1 MSRPRPAPLPD
12 EALLQRYQ
20 ARGFV
25 DAYCCE
31 WPGSVSLAD
40 LVAAFYR
47 SAAFRPERW
56 LLGLLGMPA
65 NNAQAWQLGRGE
77 IDRYAAW
84 REEARAE
91 GELLM
96 CDVSGRTRSW
106 FKVETL
112 EQAQTRLWFGSAVV
126 ARQAADG
133 RLKLGG
139 LFSALLPFHRF
150 YSRLLL
156 AGACRELQQA
166 QVAAPQL
173 GPGP

>member
-1 MSRPRPAPLPD
+1 MRRPRPAPLPD
-12 EALLQRYQ
+12 DALLQRYQ

-31 WPGSVSLAD
+31 WPHAVSLAD

-65 NNAQAWQLGRGE
+65 NNAQALQLGHGE
-77 IDRYAAW
+77 TDRYAAW
-84 REEARAE
+84 REEDRRDN
-91 GELLM
+91 ELLM

-106 FKVETL
+106 FKVESL
-112 EQAQTRLWFGSAVV
+112 GAAQTRLWFGSAVV

-133 RLKLGG
+133 GPRLGG
-139 LFSALLPFHRF
+139 LFTALLPFHRL
-150 YSRLLL
+150 YSRVLL
-156 AGACRELQQA
+156 AGAVRELKSA
-166 QVAAPQL
+166 YSAPQL
-173 GPGP
+173 GPEP